1 MSLAALKLEAE
12 RLSPAERRHLA
23 AHLAALERR
32 TDSGFRKRL
41 ANQINDKTPGR
52 WIVLEDAKKRLRG

>member
-1 MSLAALKLEAE
+1 MSLAELKLEAE

-23 AHLAALERR
+23 AHLAVLERR
-32 TDSGFRKRL
+32 VNSGFKKRL
-41 ANQINDKTPGR
+41 ASQINNKTPGR